1 MTSHM
6 EEPGRNAA
14 RVGKILISASDYPC
28 MKVRVIN
35 NSGGLCIISHSTEEG
50 WKLRA
55 ERGHEQFNV
64 RYLEKKKEVFSG
76 LPQLAQVIQRKIL
89 NANESQIKPRK
100 QTNNRRFGTTF
111 VPFKKQLKACFF
123 PLGASYDSHR
133 MDIMNTSLRFMP
145 TCSG

>member
-50 WKLRA
+50 W
-55 ERGHEQFNV
+55 
-64 RYLEKKKEVFSG
+64 S
-76 LPQLAQVIQRKIL
+76 
-89 NANESQIKPRK
+89 
-100 QTNNRRFGTTF
+100 
-111 VPFKKQLKACFF
+111 
-123 PLGASYDSHR
+123 
-133 MDIMNTSLRFMP
+133 
-145 TCSG
+145 